1 MTDFT
6 AIDTVLLDPQ
16 RERGLRSVG
25 TISYLLHAIV
35 AVCAVVPG
43 VQASVALLLVAVII
57 DLVKRDDARGSWQ
70 ASHFSWRLRSVLYAG
85 LAYLLTA
92 PLFLLLFV
100 PGWIAW
106 MLVSVWFL
114 YRIVRGWSAMNR
126 GQAMEI

>member
-6 AIDTVLLDPQ
+6 AIDTVLLSPE
-16 RERGLRSVG
+16 REQSLRSVG
-25 TISYLLHAIV
+25 IVSYVLHAIV

-43 VQASVALLLVAVII
+43 VQASVALLLVAVVI
-57 DLVKRDDARGSWQ
+57 DMVKRDDARGSWQ
-70 ASHFSWRLRSVLYAG
+70 ASHFSWRLRSVVYAG

-92 PLFLLLFV
+92 PLFLLFFV

-106 MLVSVWFL
+106 TLVSVWFL
-114 YRIVRGWSAMNR
+114 YRIVRGWSALNR